1 MTPNER
7 RRTAELLR
15 AVDKRLTRMLWLSAA
30 TAGMVLMLL
39 VSF

>member
-1 MTPNER
+1 MTPNEG

-15 AVDKRLTRMLWLSAA
+15 AVDKRLTRMLWLSAT

-39 VSF
+39 VGS